1 MIVLLLDPQL
11 KTRLGLQDILQDF
24 FVQQILMRKW
34 LVFCVNAHKVRKSSD
49 FA

>member
-24 FVQQILMRKW
+24 FVQQIL
-34 LVFCVNAHKVRKSSD
+34 VFCANAHEVRKSSD